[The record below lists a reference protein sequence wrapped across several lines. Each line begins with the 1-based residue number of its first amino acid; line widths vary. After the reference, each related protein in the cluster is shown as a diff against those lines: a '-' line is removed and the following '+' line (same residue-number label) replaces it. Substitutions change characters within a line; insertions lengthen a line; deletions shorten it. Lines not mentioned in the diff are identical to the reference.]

1 MVVDCRLVVDTYQ
14 VAFSDYSG
22 ADCENLCAEEA
33 KTQSDAQINVCLP
46 SVRISLGDSELK
58 EG

>member
-14 VAFSDYSG
+14 VASSDYSG

-33 KTQSDAQINVCLP
+33 KTQSYAQINVCLP
-46 SVRISLGDSELK
+46 SVRISLGASALK

>member
-14 VAFSDYSG
+14 GAFSDYSG

-33 KTQSDAQINVCLP
+33 ETQSDAQINVCLP
-46 SVRISLGDSELK
+46 IVRLSLGASALK